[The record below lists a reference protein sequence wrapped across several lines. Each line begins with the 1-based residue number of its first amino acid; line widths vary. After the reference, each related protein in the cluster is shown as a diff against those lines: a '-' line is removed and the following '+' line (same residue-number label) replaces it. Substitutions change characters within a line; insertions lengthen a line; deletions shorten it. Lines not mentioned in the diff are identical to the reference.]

1 MMWIHGRG
9 VEPVC
14 RKTTGGRERICAG
27 MVGGDHEV
35 VDGRRPSRVTRLG
48 GRAGGAPPPLKGV
61 GHMSLVGLPR
71 AKVSLLYRWLVTGVP
86 SIFAGRTGWA

>member
-14 RKTTGGRERICAG
+14 RRTTRGRERNSAYAQAG
-27 MVGGDHEV
+27 MYGRCGDHEV

-48 GRAGGAPPPLKGV
+48 GRAGGAPPPLEGV
-61 GHMSLVGLPR
+61 GHMSLVRL
-71 AKVSLLYRWLVTGVP
+71 S
-86 SIFAGRTGWA
+86 